1 MLPKDIHDLI
11 LDMKYSM
18 ERHGRHLRLM
28 MDLDTTIFFRQVNK
42 WYENL
47 AGLLS
52 LLNSDHMGMV
62 YGVT

>member
-1 MLPKDIHDLI
+1 MLPKDIYELI

-18 ERHGRHLRLM
+18 ELHDRHLRLM
-28 MDLDTTIFFRQVNK
+28 MDLDTTLFFRQVNK

-52 LLNSDHMGMV
+52 VLHSDHMGWI
-62 YGVT
+62 YGAT